1 MKNIQKAN
9 FKKELV
15 LEAFVFLLFSIW
27 KIQELD
33 PVVIISKERADLCSP
48 FIAINKRRQINKT

>member
-15 LEAFVFLLFSIW
+15 LEAFVFFTLSHMKNPRAGPSRYHF
-27 KIQELD
+27 
-33 PVVIISKERADLCSP
+33 KERADLCSP
-48 FIAINKRRQINKT
+48 FIAIHKRRQMNKT